1 MSIATL
7 LAGVQDT
14 AVAAAVR
21 GDTAGTEWLFP
32 IVETGHVLALAVVF
46 GSVAMIDLR
55 LLGLSARG
63 ASVQKLAREV
73 LPWTWGAFV
82 LAAICGSLMFISK
95 ADVYFANH
103 EFRMKFLAML
113 LAGVNML
120 VFQFGAFRRVA
131 EWDARQPPPAA
142 ARIAGGLSLLL
153 WILVIFY
160 GRWVGFTT

>member
-14 AVAAAVR
+14 AIAAAVR
-21 GDTAGTEWLFP
+21 GDAAGTEWLFP

-46 GSVAMIDLR
+46 GTVAMVDLR
-55 LLGLSARG
+55 LLGFGVPGSSVRRL
-63 ASVQKLAREV
+63 ASEV

-82 LAAICGSLMFISK
+82 FAAMSGSLLFASK
-95 ADVYFANH
+95 ASVYFANH
-103 EFRMKFLAML
+103 EFRMKFLAL
-113 LAGVNML
+113 FLAGLNML

-131 EWDARQPPPAA
+131 EWDARRPPPIA
-142 ARIAGGLSLLL
+142 ARLAGGVSLLL